1 MNNRQEFT
9 LSNSL
14 LSCTISEL
22 GAEIVSLKSKTDRH
36 EYIWQADPN
45 IWAGSAPI
53 LFPIVGRLKG
63 GQYTF
68 NNKKYS
74 LPTHGFIRSQCF
86 IIKQRTES
94 SLTLSACA
102 NPSTLQSYPFKFQLD
117 VTFLL
122 EHKSL
127 KVSYNVV
134 NQDNKE
140 LYFSIGSHP
149 EFALPQTEFS
159 EGKCKLVFSEQEAH
173 YCQLIKN
180 DLLSD
185 EKCPVDLTEK
195 SLRLTPDLFDHD
207 TLIFRDVSSSSIT
220 LFVDEKPILS
230 LEMGNNKHLGIWA
243 KPNVPYVCIEP
254 WTATD
259 ETMKTPIELK
269 DKPDMMCLSSGEKI
283 QQLLSDKHSRLNT
296 I

>member
-36 EYIWQADPN
+36 EYIWQANPN

-63 GQYTF
+63 GQYSF

-74 LPTHGFIRSQCF
+74 LPTHGFIRNQCF

-94 SLTLSACA
+94 SLTLSARA
-102 NPSTLQSYPFKFQLD
+102 NPSTLQTYPFKFQLD
-117 VTFLL
+117 VTFSL
-122 EHKSL
+122 EQKSL
-127 KVSYNVV
+127 KVMYEVI
-134 NQDNKE
+134 NQDNTE
-140 LYFSIGSHP
+140 LYFAIGSHP
-149 EFALPQTEFS
+149 AFALPQAEFN

-180 DLLSD
+180 DLLSE
-185 EKCPVDLTEK
+185 EKSPVDLTQK
-195 SLRLTPDLFDHD
+195 TLILTTDLFDYD
-207 TLIFRDVSSSSIT
+207 ALIFRDICSSSIT
-220 LFVDEKPILS
+220 LLVDQKPIIS

-243 KPNVPYVCIEP
+243 KPNAPYVCIEP

-259 ETMKTPIELK
+259 ETMKTPVELK
-269 DKPDMMCLSSGEKI
+269 DKSDLMCLSSGEI
-283 QQLLSDKHSRLNT
+283 HTNYYRINISV
-296 I
+296 